1 MYESRRCSSFLSLN
15 VAVPAP
21 RVHITSTPTVVY
33 TTAHLNLT
41 CITVL
46 NPEVDT
52 PMTVTHTWRGPSGSI
67 SSNSSRITVST
78 AIVGQI
84 YSSYIFFHSGIQSS
98 DAGSYYCTANA
109 SSTLSSSYIVASGP
123 VLASR
128 HISVGKGR
136 FVYSLHLA
144 HILYNN
150 TAFNAPRMYVAGFCM
165 YTGFIQNMQCNNN
178 FTTCNINLEEGYT

>member
-1 MYESRRCSSFLSLN
+1 MYIMVMYESRRCSSFLSLN

-33 TTAHLNLT
+33 TTDHLNLT

-52 PMTVTHTWRGPSGSI
+52 PMTVTHSWRGPSGSI

-78 AIVGQI
+78 AVVGQI

-128 HISVGKGR
+128 HISVSKGR

-144 HILYNN
+144 HILYSG
-150 TAFNAPRMYVAGFCM
+150 TAFNAPGMYVSRLLHV
-165 YTGFIQNMQCNNN
+165 YWVN
-178 FTTCNINLEEGYT
+178 